1 MPCGDAKASRVLCLV
16 YAENSIVDLDA
27 LPDEPAARLAAYQ
40 RSRARDEERELVAGI
55 EAKMVAGEELT
66 EQEEVS
72 YGYSEFGTGA
82 SCPSR

>member
-1 MPCGDAKASRVLCLV
+1 MM
-16 YAENSIVDLDA
+16 DLSE
-27 LPDEPAARLAAYQ
+27 LPDDPVARLAAYQ
-40 RSRARDEERELVAGI
+40 RSRARDEERELVARI

-82 SCPSR
+82 KSCRCR